1 MSGESP
7 FQSLDLDMIDD
18 GTMDLQQSKPIQNKE
33 SNSTSSS
40 VPAGTSSDA
49 SGAPAFASF
58 DKDQSVP
65 QPSVQQTG
73 EPAQSFKPISNPS
86 VHLGVAKAVESVEP
100 YREPV
105 NVFATGLPDW
115 NLDPPGEMVA
125 RRSTKKSKGAE
136 Q

>member
-18 GTMDLQQSKPIQNKE
+18 GTMELQQSKPIQNKE
-33 SNSTSSS
+33 TNSTSNGVPPGASS
-40 VPAGTSSDA
+40 NAPS
-49 SGAPAFASF
+49 APAFASF
-58 DKDQSVP
+58 DKTQSVP
-65 QPSVQQTG
+65 QSSVQQTG
-73 EPAQSFKPISNPS
+73 QPAQSFKPISNSS
-86 VHLGVAKAVESVEP
+86 VHLGVAKVVESVEP

-115 NLDPPGEMVA
+115 NLDPPGEMVT
-125 RRSTKKSKGAE
+125 RRPTKKSKGAE